1 MRVNYHWGGGRHPPP
16 RGWLVPVPNIPRR
29 GPPSLSVSPYLTAR
43 APGRRANNIC
53 LAGLVTETGSGERN
67 KVGCRHGPAQL
78 SPPSVPARD
87 HPARDLALSPV
98 HPELPR
104 CRGAAGRARTRLLLR
119 NGATLGAEIRSRDRA
134 TAAPA
139 APSAEQP
146 MAPGR
151 DGGADRRQADVPL
164 AGRRSRGRGPRPA
177 CPAPARQPGGAAA
190 DAQAAQEARL
200 RAEIAGHRQIAL
212 LRRGVPPSPAD
223 LSA

>member
-1 MRVNYHWGGGRHPPP
+1 MQKRVGVEASEASNRRIPMPKFVIERQY
-16 RGWLVPVPNIPRR
+16 LVPMYQHIAVEAE
-29 GPPSLSVSPYLTAR
+29 SLEE
-43 APGRRANNIC
+43 
-53 LAGLVTETGSGERN
+53 GLVTETGSGERN
-67 KVGCRHGPAQL
+67 RVGCRHGPAQL

-104 CRGAAGRARTRLLLR
+104 CRGAAGRARTRHLLR

-151 DGGADRRQADVPL
+151 DGGADRREADVPL
-164 AGRRSRGRGPRPA
+164 GGRRSRGRGPRPA
-177 CPAPARQPGGAAA
+177 CPAPARQPGGPAA

-200 RAEIAGHRQIAL
+200 RAEIAGLRQIAL
-212 LRRGVPPSPAD
+212 LRRGVPPFPTD
-223 LSA
+223 LST

>member
-1 MRVNYHWGGGRHPPP
+1 MAGE
-16 RGWLVPVPNIPRR
+16 NILP
-29 GPPSLSVSPYLTAR
+29 GALSR
-43 APGRRANNIC
+43 KPGRKPAAYPI
-53 LAGLVTETGSGERN
+53 
-67 KVGCRHGPAQL
+67 GCRHGPAL
-78 SPPSVPARD
+78 LPPPSLPARD
-87 HPARDLALSPV
+87 HPARDLALSPL

-104 CRGAAGRARTRLLLR
+104 CRGTAGRARARHLLR
-119 NGATLGAEIRSRDRA
+119 NGTALGAEVRSLDRA

-151 DGGADRRQADVPL
+151 DGGADRREGDVPL
-164 AGRRSRGRGPRPA
+164 AGRRSRGRGTRPA
-177 CPAPARQPGGAAA
+177 CPASARQPGGAAA

-212 LRRGVPPSPAD
+212 LRRGVPSSPTE